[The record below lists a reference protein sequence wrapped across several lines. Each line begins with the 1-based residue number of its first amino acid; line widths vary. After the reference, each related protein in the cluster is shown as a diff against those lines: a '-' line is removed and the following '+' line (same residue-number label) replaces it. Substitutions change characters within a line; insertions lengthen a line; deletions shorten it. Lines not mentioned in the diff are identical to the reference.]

1 MTEHPF
7 REARIDGMTARAVL
21 LVQDPGNLGLRLHP
35 DGPREFMDVRTA
47 ADVDKALGDP
57 ENQHHCPLCDNEF
70 GTAAFVAHAPQ
81 CIAKYAPRYRVWA
94 PPGVKGVIQS
104 YSDERPRRPGSGL
117 YDAY

>member
-7 REARIDGMTARAVL
+7 HEERIDGMTAREVL
-21 LVQDPGNLGLRLHP
+21 LARDPGNLGLRLHP

-57 ENQHHCPLCDNEF
+57 ENQHHCPLCNNEF
-70 GTAAFVAHAPQ
+70 GTTAFVAHAPR
-81 CIAKYAPRYRVWA
+81 CIAKYAPRYRVWTPA
-94 PPGVKGVIQS
+94 GVKGAVQS